1 MNQVI
6 NTAALFT
13 NESDAD
19 DKEINNKRS
28 IAQFVSKGKLL
39 IDRKEA
45 VKWIDGS
52 VKANIYY
59 NGCNY
64 FNGSRV
70 VLAIRYSL

>member
-45 VKWIDGS
+45 VK
-52 VKANIYY
+52 
-59 NGCNY
+59 
-64 FNGSRV
+64 
-70 VLAIRYSL
+70 